1 MSEFARCHT
10 LTHPTH
16 MCTHA
21 PCRGVCLPLAGTARY
36 DRKEEPA
43 VASIL
48 AELRHDHLDYPCW
61 APAGCRLGF
70 SSVIPLNTDP
80 ARSKLWEQS
89 KGMAAECLDKVS
101 RRGTRPV
108 VPIRPNTRD
117 TYSASLPRC
126 PCFHFAPR
134 FVCRASARTFRR
146 SFVFGMGIADVAGV
160 VCLRRH
166 RHQQVYTKVLTP
178 TLPSLRVVLGCCA
191 DIGTWLR
198 APVRPDR
205 PGPPAAK
212 SASRPPSFQGPWWC
226 WGLLRIIREFLRR

>member
-1 MSEFARCHT
+1 M
-10 LTHPTH
+10 
-16 MCTHA
+16 
-21 PCRGVCLPLAGTARY
+21 
-36 DRKEEPA
+36 
-43 VASIL
+43 ASIL

-61 APAGCRLGF
+61 ALAGCRLAF
-70 SSVIPLNTDP
+70 SGVIPLNTDP

-178 TLPSLRVVLGCCA
+178 TLPSLRVVPGCCA